1 MRELLAGLPRIPW
14 LRRAFHCAWI
24 FLGLLIIL
32 SVEFWSAP
40 APLKVGQIS
49 TRDVI
54 APRTVEIVNEKATDA
69 ARREA
74 AEKIEQQYLYDPMP
88 EKVSER
94 KVQDTFAVIKK
105 MAAAYQNLPTEESE
119 PEIERLRKDLPFE
132 PKSSTLTVLLLSSP
146 ETLQQLETV
155 TRQILWKVQQQ
166 GVREDRMSQARQALA
181 SNAEKLPQ
189 LGPDQVRAVTEIASG
204 CLLFNMT
211 HDLDATIR
219 EQQAAMNRVEPVR
232 TVIQQGYKIIGKGE
246 MVTPVH
252 MREMNAVGLSHI
264 WSLGKLAGYAL
275 LVLSMMTLVALYL
288 RRQQKAIYESDRMLA
303 LTGFLVIAVAAT
315 TRSLTDLS
323 PYLAPVVTAS
333 ILLVLLIEARLAL
346 LVTVFLSAL
355 IGVETS
361 NLAAAVVSL
370 LTGVAGLLAVSRA
383 TQRSSLITASLV
395 VVFTNALGALTF
407 SLIASNDLT
416 HIVNALAFAA
426 LNGLTSTLVA
436 VGALPLLE
444 NLFGIT
450 TPFRLL
456 EISNPSEPLLQQL
469 LKEAPGTYQHSIMV
483 ANLAEAAANAVG
495 ADALLCKVGAY
506 YHDIGKIKRP
516 RFFVENQTG
525 QDNPHDRLNPALSTL
540 IILSHVKDGVEL
552 AQKNRLPDVIQKF
565 IAEHHG
571 TSLVAYFYHQAVS
584 RATEPVFEEDFR
596 YPGPKPSLRETGIVM
611 LCDGIE
617 AAARTLPSPT
627 PEAIT
632 ELVHKITR
640 QCLEDGQLDECDLSF
655 KDITVIRESLIRSLK
670 GIYHTRIEYPEP
682 SSLATPRRQNVTS
695 LRKKA

>member
-1 MRELLAGLPRIPW
+1 LAGLPRIPW
-14 LRRAFHCAWI
+14 LRRAFHCFWI
-24 FLGLLIIL
+24 FAGLLLIL

-40 APLKVGQIS
+40 PPLKVGQVS
-49 TRDVI
+49 PRDVI
-54 APRTVEIVNEKATDA
+54 APRTVEVENERATQS
-69 ARREA
+69 ARQEA
-74 AEKIEQQYLYDPMP
+74 AERVEPQYAYDPMP

-94 KVQDTFAVIKK
+94 KVEDTFAALKK

-119 PEIERLRKDLPFE
+119 PEIERLKKDIPYLP
-132 PKSSTLTVLLLSSP
+132 KNSTLTVLLISSP
-146 ETLQQLETV
+146 ETLQQLETT
-155 TRQILWKVQQQ
+155 TRQLLWKVQHN
-166 GVREDRMSQARQALA
+166 GVREDRLAQARQTIA
-181 SNAEKLPQ
+181 SDAEKMPQ
-189 LGPDQVRAVTEIASG
+189 LGPEQVVAVTEIANG
-204 CLLFNMT
+204 CLLFNMS
-211 HDLDATIR
+211 LDMEATIR

-232 TVIQQGYKIIGKGE
+232 KIIQKGYKIVGKGE
-246 MVTPVH
+246 MVAPEH
-252 MREMNAVGLSHI
+252 LREMQELGLHSS
-264 WSLGKLAGYAL
+264 WNVARFGGYAL
-275 LVLSMMTLVALYL
+275 LVISMMTLVALYL

-315 TRSLTDLS
+315 TRSLTGLS

-333 ILLVLLIEARLAL
+333 ILLVLLVEARLAL
-346 LVTVFLSAL
+346 MVTVFLSAL
-355 IGVETS
+355 IGVETE
-361 NLAAAVVSL
+361 NLAAAIVSL
-370 LTGVAGLLAVSRA
+370 LTGVSGLLAVSRA
-383 TQRSSLITASLV
+383 QQRASLITASLV

-407 SLIASNDLT
+407 SLIASDDLNT
-416 HIVNALAFAA
+416 TLNALAFAS

-450 TPFRLL
+450 TNFRLL
-456 EISNPSEPLLQQL
+456 EISNPSEPLLQKL

-483 ANLAEAAANAVG
+483 ANLAESAAQAVG

-525 QDNPHDRLNPALSTL
+525 QDNPHDRLNPNLSTL
-540 IILSHVKDGVEL
+540 IIISHVKDGLEL
-552 AQKNRLPDVIQKF
+552 ARQYKLPDVIQRF

-571 TSLVAYFYHQAVS
+571 TSLVSYFYHQAIS

-596 YPGPKPSLRETGIVM
+596 YHGPKPTLRETGIVM

-632 ELVHKITR
+632 ELVHKMTR

-655 KDITVIRESLIRSLK
+655 KDITAIRESLIRSLK

-682 SSLATPRRQNVTS
+682 SSLASPRRQNVTS

>member
-1 MRELLAGLPRIPW
+1 MAGLPRIPW
-14 LRRAFHCAWI
+14 LRRAFHCFWI
-24 FLGLLIIL
+24 FAGLLVIL

-40 APLKVGQIS
+40 PPLKVGQVS
-49 TRDVI
+49 PRDVI
-54 APRTVEIVNEKATDA
+54 APRTVEIINEKATQV
-69 ARREA
+69 ARQDA
-74 AEKIEQQYLYDPMP
+74 AEKVEPQYVYDPIP

-94 KVQDTFAVIKK
+94 KVQDTFAVVNK
-105 MAAAYQNLPTEESE
+105 MAAAYQNLPAEQAE
-119 PEIERLRKDLPFE
+119 PEIDKLSKELPFK
-132 PKSSTLTVLLLSSP
+132 PKDSTLTVLMLSSP

-155 TRQILWKVQQQ
+155 TRQLLWKVQHS
-166 GVREDRMSQARQALA
+166 GVREDRMTQARQSLA
-181 SNAEKLPQ
+181 SDAEKLPQ
-189 LGPDQVRAVTEIASG
+189 LSPEQVRAVTEIAHG
-204 CLLFNMT
+204 CLLFNMS
-211 HDLDATIR
+211 LDMEATIR
-219 EQQAAMNRVEPVR
+219 EQQSAMNRVEPVR
-232 TVIQQGYKIIGKGE
+232 TILQKGYMIIRKGE
-246 MVTPVH
+246 MVTPEH
-252 MREMNAVGLSHI
+252 MREMAALGLGSS
-264 WSLGKLAGYAL
+264 WNLARLGGYSLLIL
-275 LVLSMMTLVALYL
+275 TMMTLVTLYL

-333 ILLVLLIEARLAL
+333 ILLALLIEGRLAL
-346 LVTVFLSAL
+346 LVTVFLSAV
-355 IGVETS
+355 IGVETQ

-370 LTGVAGLLAVSRA
+370 LTGVSGLLAVSRA

-407 SLIASNDLT
+407 CLIAGDDIPAIL
-416 HIVNALAFAA
+416 NALAFAS

-444 NLFGIT
+444 NIFGIT
-450 TPFRLL
+450 THFRLL

-540 IILSHVKDGVEL
+540 IILSHVKDGLEL
-552 AQKNRLPDVIQKF
+552 AQKNKLPDVIQKF

-571 TSLVAYFYHQAVS
+571 TSLVSYFYHQAVS

-627 PEAIT
+627 PEAIS
-632 ELVHKITR
+632 ELVHKMTR

-655 KDITVIRESLIRSLK
+655 KDISVIRESLIRSLK

-682 SSLATPRRQNVTS
+682 SSLASPRRQNVTS